1 MLTKTIHLPRIASVR
16 FHAVPGNGTIALF
29 ALTIGLCTFVIRFWA
44 RAFIQYEP
52 FHLQFARFPQYIAMF
67 VAGVWA
73 YRRGWFTAF
82 SDHQAQAWRWVA
94 ICCGLVLPL
103 LAVAIGALSGSLD
116 ERTFGGVNGLS
127 LLFSIW
133 EGFFSISMIITILTW
148 FRRRFDHQR
157 RLAQAMSETAFVV
170 YVIHPGI
177 IVPLALGLSG
187 IQMNL
192 SLKFLLVAPIA
203 VSLCYLIAY
212 ALRKVPAVKTALG

>member
-1 MLTKTIHLPRIASVR
+1 
-16 FHAVPGNGTIALF
+16 
-29 ALTIGLCTFVIRFWA
+29 
-44 RAFIQYEP
+44 
-52 FHLQFARFPQYIAMF
+52 MF

-73 YRRGWFTAF
+73 YRRGWFTEFA
-82 SDHQAQAWRWVA
+82 DHQAQAWRWVA
-94 ICCGLVLPL
+94 IGCVLVLPL
-103 LAVAIGALSGSLD
+103 LAVAFCAQSGSLD

-127 LLFSIW
+127 LVFSLW
-133 EGFFSISMIITILTW
+133 EGFFSVSMIIAILTW

-187 IQMNL
+187 IHMNL
-192 SLKFLLVAPIA
+192 SFKFLLVAPIA